1 MIMASVLPLAI
12 SQVEVNSRWGIP
24 MASRQKS
31 RAGFQGYTNHKRRVW
46 RKREKDILVTRAAH
60 DTGKCFGPV
69 RPTDRLFPDQ
79 SGLQYCRRSRYHRH
93 STLEPVG
100 NLLPPRA
107 RFLGCQ

>member
-1 MIMASVLPLAI
+1 MIMASRLPLAI
-12 SQVEVNSRWGIP
+12 DQVEVNSRSGKP
-24 MASRQKS
+24 MASRRKS
-31 RAGFQGYTNHKRRVW
+31 RAGFESYTNHKQRVW
-46 RKREKDILVTRAAH
+46 RKREKDILITRAAH

-93 STLEPVG
+93 STLEPVE
-100 NLLPPRA
+100 NLHSSRA